1 MKSLA
6 NPAERPT
13 NPLSAAVLLHALAAG
28 VSRSIGIARVYQDEH
43 RKARV
48 AEELHEHLSQL
59 SDAEL
64 ARRGLHRD
72 QLLELIKG
80 RF

>member
-6 NPAERPT
+6 SPAQRPT
-13 NPLSAAVLLHALAAG
+13 NPLSASVMLHALAAG
-28 VSRSIGIARVYQDEH
+28 LARSIGMARTYQNEH
-43 RKARV
+43 RNARA
-48 AEELHEHLSQL
+48 AEELHRHLSQL

-72 QLLELIKG
+72 QLLELVKG

>member
-1 MKSLA
+1 MRSLA

-13 NPLSAAVLLHALAAG
+13 NPLSASVLLHALAAG
-28 VSRSIGIARVYQDEH
+28 LSRSIGIARVYQAEH
-43 RKARV
+43 RNARA
-48 AEELHEHLSQL
+48 AEELHERLSPL

-72 QLLELIKG
+72 QLLELVKG